1 MTCDEQDLAEPI
13 DISCTLKEVELYH
26 WDNAGEKPKE
36 ALDNKVLKEAYMM
49 EIRLLTDA
57 GEKDQESYDA
67 DHYLRHVLSDGIKKI
82 QIFTETAFNEEFP
95 AGAEVTSCFYDYPK
109 TFVKDQQTDYTV
121 NGGVISMIDEVNK
134 IYKALLTIPQS
145 GGEFR
150 FRVVLTMESGET
162 VERLSDPV
170 TFY

>member
-1 MTCDEQDLAEPI
+1 MYYRWHQ
-13 DISCTLKEVELYH
+13 
-26 WDNAGEKPKE
+26 
-36 ALDNKVLKEAYMM
+36 
-49 EIRLLTDA
+49 
-57 GEKDQESYDA
+57 KD
-67 DHYLRHVLSDGIKKI
+67 SD
-82 QIFTETAFNEEFP
+82 FTETAFNEEFP

>member
-1 MTCDEQDLAEPI
+1 MKKHLTQLLLSLLFLVVTAMTCDEQDWAEPI

-36 ALDNKVLKEAYMM
+36 AVDNKVLKEAYMV
-49 EIRLLTDA
+49 EIRLLTDP
-57 GEKDQESYDA
+57 
-67 DHYLRHVLSDGIKKI
+67 
-82 QIFTETAFNEEFP
+82 T
-95 AGAEVTSCFYDYPK
+95 GAEVTSCFYDYPK
-109 TFVKDQQTDYTV
+109 TFVKDQQTDFTV

>member
-1 MTCDEQDLAEPI
+1 MKKHLTQLLLSLLFLVVTAMTCDEQDWAEPI
-13 DISCTLKEVELYH
+13 DVPCTLKEVELYH

-36 ALDNKVLKEAYMM
+36 AVDNKVLKEAYMM

-57 GEKDQESYDA
+57 GEKDPES
-67 DHYLRHVLSDGIKKI
+67 
-82 QIFTETAFNEEFP
+82 P

-109 TFVKDQQTDYTV
+109 TFVKDQQTDFTV

>member
-1 MTCDEQDLAEPI
+1 MKKHLTQLLLSLLFLVVTAMTCDEQDWAEPI
-13 DISCTLKEVELYH
+13 DVPCTLKEVELYH

-36 ALDNKVLKEAYMM
+36 AVDNKVLKEAYMM

-57 GEKDQESYDA
+57 GEKDPESYDA

-82 QIFTETAFNEEFP
+82 QIFTETA
-95 AGAEVTSCFYDYPK
+95 
-109 TFVKDQQTDYTV
+109 FVKDQQTDYTV